1 MTALKPD
8 RLTTATVRRL
18 LSLISRAS
26 VVQDF
31 ATSRVSRKIAV
42 MLQKSVVL
50 MNVGD
55 AQLSTVAGKKMTR
68 GDRQDVD
75 ENKVKVSISE
85 TVVRSITRVAQ
96 SHSTVRRHYCIDRP
110 E

>member
-1 MTALKPD
+1 MCFA
-8 RLTTATVRRL
+8 
-18 LSLISRAS
+18 SSS

-75 ENKVKVSISE
+75 ENKVKVSNL
-85 TVVRSITRVAQ
+85 
-96 SHSTVRRHYCIDRP
+96 
-110 E
+110 

>member
-1 MTALKPD
+1 M
-8 RLTTATVRRL
+8 
-18 LSLISRAS
+18 
-26 VVQDF
+26 
-31 ATSRVSRKIAV
+31 

-75 ENKVKVSISE
+75 DNKVKVSNL
-85 TVVRSITRVAQ
+85 
-96 SHSTVRRHYCIDRP
+96 
-110 E
+110 

>member
-1 MTALKPD
+1 MCFA
-8 RLTTATVRRL
+8 
-18 LSLISRAS
+18 SLS

-75 ENKVKVSISE
+75 DNKVKVSNVWLSQLL
-85 TVVRSITRVAQ
+85 TVALSCTMT
-96 SHSTVRRHYCIDRP
+96 SHG
-110 E
+110 